1 MLKNF
6 HENIPFYKQMSE
18 VYKLA
23 AGVFKRNM
31 AAEERARD
39 EEQQAIASGQLVIE
53 DIAGTG
59 GENNHA
65 KINLNFATQ
74 TNTGASIVNADI

>member
-39 EEQQAIASGQLVIE
+39 EEQQAIASG
-53 DIAGTG
+53 
-59 GENNHA
+59 
-65 KINLNFATQ
+65 
-74 TNTGASIVNADI
+74 